1 MNLCIKYPITTL
13 ILFVNG
19 KTKKMFVNAN
29 VKKKKNKEISEL
41 CILNKMFRIVQGV
54 LSTIQS

>member
-1 MNLCIKYPITTL
+1 MQ
-13 ILFVNG
+13 
-19 KTKKMFVNAN
+19 MF
-29 VKKKKNKEISEL
+29 KKKNKEISEL